1 VDEALTKKWT
11 AMEAEGSSALEEEKG
26 VQILFLDGEEAFVA
40 WTNDDSLYGA
50 RSLAESWESTPH
62 AAMSTY
68 RNGLSSI
75 SLFMLLDLLGSA
87 KPKVPSFFKT
97 THWAYQHLALIESR
111 LRTLGLLESQTD
123 ANHPFLYESDK
134 GDNDFHSGWGVQD
147 DHVPFMARGVEVLH
161 VIPTPFP
168 PVWHTS
174 QDDGEHLDIP
184 TVHDWAKIV
193 TAFVAEWMDL
203 EGTLPTKAEAEAQI
217 RAKRSVP
224 LRKTELNGT

>member
-1 VDEALTKKWT
+1 MRIFHA
-11 AMEAEGSSALEEEKG
+11 
-26 VQILFLDGEEAFVA
+26 DGEYANI
-40 WTNDDSLYGA
+40 T

-87 KPKVPSFFKT
+87 NPRVPSFFKT
-97 THWAYQHLALIESR
+97 THWAYQHLALVESR
-111 LRTLGLLESQTD
+111 LRTLGLLESQ
-123 ANHPFLYESDK
+123 ASQPFLPEANK
-134 GDNDFHSGWGVQD
+134 GLNDFRDRYGVQD
-147 DHVPFMARGVEVLH
+147 DHIPFMARGVEVLH
-161 VIPTPFP
+161 IIATPFP
-168 PVWHTS
+168 HVWHTAA
-174 QDDGEHLDIP
+174 DDGEHLDLP

-217 RAKRSVP
+217 RAKRSP
-224 LRKTELNGT
+224 RKTEL